1 MRPADAECV
10 QFALLRHGLLLHSST
25 STSQLPPAA
34 LLITAHARKYCL
46 MYEYAHTPLAKPAA
60 HAHWYTSCAT
70 AGFFVESVHA
80 ALFLHGLLAHSSTS
94 TSQLPLAWLPPL
106 LSITLHCAVY
116 WLMNT

>member
-1 MRPADAECV
+1 
-10 QFALLRHGLLLHSST
+10 
-25 STSQLPPAA
+25 
-34 LLITAHARKYCL
+34 

-60 HAHWYTSCAT
+60 HAHWYASCAT

-80 ALFLHGLLAHSSTS
+80 ALFLHGLLVHSSTS

-116 WLMNT
+116 WMMNA